1 MIRYLAGVLLVGTPK
16 NPCLRNS
23 VDGPT
28 SSDRSDPQRH
38 NLRVQ
43 FLNVIVEV
51 FLRDKSELVAGLEKE
66 SEDPL
71 FGTHQ
76 VDSLCPFT
84 LEYLAKRVENSV
96 LIEVINQLTL
106 LRQSCGVGVNV
117 NVNVLPMPCPALSFA
132 QSSVSERP
140 YLPQVS

>member
-38 NLRVQ
+38 NLQVQ

-51 FLRDKSELVAGLEKE
+51 FLRDKSELVAGRERE

-117 NVNVLPMPCPALSFA
+117 NVLPMPCPALSFA